1 MAITKENVH
10 LIREMY
16 SYKRRSSDIIKA
28 TRRPLLLRWDEL
40 LLRRSV
46 FFLNR
51 RIELGSYH
59 YDAVVFHTV
68 LIGPFFRLAI
78 AFNGEQS
85 AFGQLAESF
94 SVFILAPCLEIHEGR
109 YVQLMMLRTD
119 GFLRYYLRILKLRS
133 CSRSFSF

>member
-94 SVFILAPCLEIHEGR
+94 SVFILAPCLAIHEGR
-109 YVQLMMLRTD
+109 YTS
-119 GFLRYYLRILKLRS
+119 GFFTILLLAADS
-133 CSRSFSF
+133 Q

>member
-1 MAITKENVH
+1 M
-10 LIREMY
+10 
-16 SYKRRSSDIIKA
+16 
-28 TRRPLLLRWDEL
+28 RWDEL

-78 AFNGEQS
+78 AFNG
-85 AFGQLAESF
+85 
-94 SVFILAPCLEIHEGR
+94 CLLYTSPSPR
-109 YVQLMMLRTD
+109 D
-119 GFLRYYLRILKLRS
+119 
-133 CSRSFSF
+133 